1 MSIDSVAVAKDL
13 ALRQQYRAYNSEKLA
28 YGLMVLS
35 GLSVLVVPGGF
46 VLDYFL
52 YPHEFLTFLGVRL
65 ATAAFLILLIG
76 LLYMARKSQRLT
88 WIKSLGVISALSVN
102 SAMCFMIYRTE
113 GAKSPYFVGL
123 ILVLTCWSIL
133 SPWTVVETASMCFL
147 SISVYL
153 LACIMNPDFE
163 APGSIPLLGFG
174 GFFLVITA
182 TVCIGITFYL
192 AKARFEE
199 FRLRHQLDEKN
210 RELQDLDR
218 LKTQFFSNVSHELR
232 TPLTLIL
239 GPVET
244 ILSRS
249 EALDQ
254 KVHDGIILIH
264 RNALRLL
271 KLINDLLD
279 LTRLDQGAEILRK
292 REIPTTAFIKGIV
305 DSVRHL
311 GLSKNLR
318 MKIEE
323 KQPSVKL
330 VADPSRL
337 EKVLVNLLTNALKY
351 TPSGG
356 LITVRWYMSERETFI
371 EVEDTGVGI
380 AEEELPR
387 IFDRFHQVRSNLA
400 NRSQGV
406 GIGLALAKE
415 LVVEHGGRIEVESAV
430 GKGSTF
436 RVCLPLGE
444 AAEGAAEKAEIEP
457 ATGAAD
463 EPFEQAF
470 RSADRSWRSAPE
482 TGSDLEFSIVGQG
495 EQTIL
500 VADDEPDMRN
510 YVVSLLADRYRV
522 VQTPD
527 GTHVGAL
534 VAEHKPA
541 IVLLDWMM
549 PGKDGLTVCQE
560 LRANEQNSDLKIVL
574 LTARVDEQSK
584 IDALQAGADD
594 FLTKP
599 FSSVEVLTR
608 IDNLLRSVRLQ
619 ADLRA
624 RNDDL
629 LAAMEKLKSTE
640 IMLIQSEKMNAIGSL
655 SAGLMHEINNP
666 LNYTLAAVSFAK
678 QFRAQLGPEMQE
690 VISDIEEGMTRVS
703 DVVTNLKTFAY
714 PERAGVNSLFTA
726 EEVLQSARKI
736 MARDLLGIEVK
747 TTIPAGLSIL
757 GQKTQMIHLFIN
769 LFANASRAIHEK
781 PPGGPKEILV
791 SAAVEGRTIR
801 IDFADSGP
809 GIPEM
814 IMGRIFEP
822 FFTTRD
828 VGSGMGMGLSI
839 CHTIM
844 EAHHGSITAGN
855 RPGGGAVFT
864 ITLPLAEH

>member
-1 MSIDSVAVAKDL
+1 MSVDSVAEAKDQ
-13 ALRQQYRAYNSEKLA
+13 ALRLRYRAYNSEKLA

-76 LLYMARKSQRLT
+76 VLYLERKSQRLT
-88 WIKSLGVISALSVN
+88 VIKSLGVLSALSVN

-147 SISVYL
+147 SILAFL
-153 LACIMNPDFE
+153 LACILNPDFE

-199 FRLRHQLDEKN
+199 FRLRHQLDEQN

-279 LTRLDQGAEILRK
+279 LTRLDQGAEVLRK

-323 KQPSVKL
+323 RQSSVKL
-330 VADPSRL
+330 IADPSRL

-356 LITVRWYMSERETFI
+356 LITVRWFSRDRETCI

-380 AEEELPR
+380 AEDELPR

-415 LVVEHGGRIEVESAV
+415 LVVEHGGRIEVESMV
-430 GKGSTF
+430 GQGSTF
-436 RVCLPLGE
+436 RVCLPLDDG
-444 AAEGAAEKAEIEP
+444 AEGIETLEP
-457 ATGAAD
+457 GAAGAGD

-482 TGSDLEFSIVGQG
+482 SGSELEFSIVGQG
-495 EQTIL
+495 EKTVL

-510 YVVSLLADRYRV
+510 YVVSLLADKYRV
-522 VQTPD
+522 IQTPD
-527 GTHVGAL
+527 GVHVSAL

-549 PGKDGLTVCQE
+549 PGRDGLTVCQE
-560 LRANEQNSDLKIVL
+560 LRASEQNSDLKIVL

-599 FSSVEVLTR
+599 FSSIEVLTR

-624 RNDDL
+624 RNDEL

-678 QFRAQLGPEMQE
+678 QFQGQLSPEMQE
-690 VISDIEEGMTRVS
+690 VIADIEEGMTRVS

-714 PERAGVNSLFTA
+714 PERAGVSSVFTL

-736 MARDLLGIEVK
+736 MARDLQGIEVRSE
-747 TTIPAGLSIL
+747 IPAGLAIQ

-769 LFANASRAIHEK
+769 LFANAARAIQEK
-781 PPGGPKEILV
+781 PGGGTKEIAV
-791 SAAVEGRTIR
+791 SATVAGDTVR

-814 IMGRIFEP
+814 IIGRIFEP

-844 EAHHGSITAGN
+844 EAHHGSITADN

>member
-1 MSIDSVAVAKDL
+1 MTVDSMAAAKEI
-13 ALRQQYRAYNSEKLA
+13 ALRQQYRVYNSEKLA

-52 YPHEFLTFLGVRL
+52 YPHEFLTFLAVRL
-65 ATAAFLILLIG
+65 ATAGFLILLIG
-76 LLYMARKSQRLT
+76 LLYLARKSQRLT

-147 SISVYL
+147 SILVYL
-153 LACIMNPDFE
+153 LACIVNPDFE

-182 TVCIGITFYL
+182 TVCIGITFYM
-192 AKARFEE
+192 ARARFEE
-199 FRLRHQLDEKN
+199 FRLRHQLDEQN

-249 EALDQ
+249 ETLDK
-254 KVHDGIILIH
+254 KVHEGVILIH

-292 REIPTTAFIKGIV
+292 REIPTGAFIKGIV

-318 MKIEE
+318 LKIEE
-323 KQPSVKL
+323 RQPGVKL
-330 VADPSRL
+330 IADPSRL

-356 LITVRWYMSERETFI
+356 QITVRWYMRDSETCI

-415 LVVEHGGRIEVESAV
+415 LVVEHGGRIEVESVV
-430 GKGSTF
+430 GQGSTF
-436 RVCLPLGE
+436 RICLPMADDEEGLEKVE
-444 AAEGAAEKAEIEP
+444 AAALPGEV
-457 ATGAAD
+457 

-470 RSADRSWRSAPE
+470 RSADRSWRSAPDNA
-482 TGSDLEFSIVGQG
+482 SAPEFSIVGQG
-495 EQTIL
+495 EKTVL

-510 YVVSLLADRYRV
+510 YVVSLLADKYRV
-522 VQTPD
+522 IQTPD
-527 GTHVGAL
+527 GTHVKEL
-534 VAEHKPA
+534 VAQHKPA

-560 LRANEQNSDLKIVL
+560 LRADEDNSELKIVL

-599 FSSVEVLTR
+599 FSSIEVLTR
-608 IDNLLRSVRLQ
+608 IDNLLRSVKLQ
-619 ADLRA
+619 ADLRG
-624 RNDDL
+624 RNEEL
-629 LAAMEKLKSTE
+629 LEAMEKLKSTE

-678 QFRAQLGPEMQE
+678 QFRSQLSPDMQE
-690 VISDIEEGMTRVS
+690 VIADIEEGMTRVS

-714 PERAGVNSLFTA
+714 PERAGVTSMFTI
-726 EEVLQSARKI
+726 EEALNSARKI
-736 MARDLLGIEVK
+736 MARDLQGIEVR
-747 TTIPAGLSIL
+747 TEIPGGLMIQ
-757 GQKTQMIHLFIN
+757 GQKTQIIHLFIN
-769 LFANASRAIHEK
+769 LFANACRAINER
-781 PPGGPKEILV
+781 PSSGAKEIV
-791 SAAVEGRTIR
+791 ISAAVSGPSVR
-801 IDFADSGP
+801 IDFADNGP
-809 GIPEM
+809 GIPDA

-844 EAHHGSITAGN
+844 EAHQGSIVAAN